1 MAELFIG
8 QHCDVS
14 HCNQNDFL
22 PFTCSS
28 CNGIF
33 CLEHRST
40 AAHNCEKAEEK
51 VASSTVKSEFKSYSC
66 SKADCRK
73 KGPVPVTCPFCNF
86 QFCMSH
92 RHPQD
97 HDCTKMPEREKS
109 VPMAETA
116 KMVKEIQARH
126 RTNPRRQTPKSE
138 KARQTAAKV
147 ALMKMKMH
155 AKGDTGIPQLERVY
169 LEVCL
174 PARTT
179 LDKKPY
185 FFSSS
190 WSIGRIVDWL
200 ANTLKLENEND
211 KEGTQKLKLFH
222 SDTFQAFTMD
232 TKLRDLMNKEKDQLY
247 SGSEVILDYV
257 PEGLDDIQDINN

>member
-1 MAELFIG
+1 MRG
-8 QHCDVS
+8 R
-14 HCNQNDFL
+14 DFL

-155 AKGDTGIPQLERVY
+155 AKGDAGIPQIDVSILITKQGEQNS
-169 LEVCL
+169 LTNCL
-174 PARTT
+174 SEN
-179 LDKKPY
+179 LC
-185 FFSSS
+185 
-190 WSIGRIVDWL
+190 SIGRIVDWL

-232 TKLRDLMNKEKDQLY
+232 TKLRDLMNMEKDQLY

-257 PEGLDDIQDINN
+257 PEGSDDIQDINN